1 MMECFCTDPAQVIGR
16 FAPSPTGPLHL
27 GSLVAAVGSWLMA
40 KSAGGQWLLRID
52 DLDGPR
58 CRQEFEDDILR
69 TLEQFGLCWD
79 GAVTRQSDN
88 TAAYAGAFERLR
100 KLGAVYPCSCSRAEI
115 ARSASAPHPG
125 EEVPYPGT
133 CRNGL
138 AVGRE
143 PRAWRL
149 CTTGVQIAFD
159 DLRHGRIAT
168 ALDRSGDF
176 VVKRAEGF
184 FAYQL
189 AVVVDD
195 HLTGVNQVVRG
206 DDLLDSTPRQV
217 WLHQLL
223 GWPLPAYCHL
233 PLVTG
238 PDGAKLSKRDNTV
251 SLADGSVAG
260 KESELLVWAFCY
272 LGLAVPM
279 ELIGTDC
286 HELLA
291 WAASAFRPDQIP
303 QIPARSLSASVYSS
317 RLMVPSGSHFLTR

>member
-1 MMECFCTDPAQVIGR
+1 MAVDIDTIPCSVIGR
-16 FAPSPTGPLHL
+16 FAPSPTGPLHT

-69 TLEQFGLCWD
+69 TLERFGLLWD
-79 GAVTRQSDN
+79 GGITRQSDN
-88 TAAYAGAFERLR
+88 GAAYAEAFEQLR
-100 KLGAVYPCSCSRAEI
+100 KLGAVYPCGCSRAEI

-125 EEVPYPGT
+125 EEIPYPGS
-133 CRNGL
+133 CRSGL
-138 AVGRE
+138 PAGRE

-149 CTTGVQIAFD
+149 RADGVQIAFD
-159 DLRHGRIAT
+159 DLRHGRIVT
-168 ALDRSGDF
+168 ELDRTGDF
-176 VVKRAEGF
+176 VVKRVEGF

-251 SLADGSVAG
+251 SLADGRMVG
-260 KESELLVWAFCY
+260 KESELLRWSLQF
-272 LGLAVPM
+272 LGLVIPA
-279 ELIGTDC
+279 ELVGASSG
-286 HELLA
+286 ELLH
-291 WAASAFRPDQIP
+291 WAQSQ
-303 QIPARSLSASVYSS
+303 
-317 RLMVPSGSHFLTR
+317 VPGSWLKRKPKV

>member
-1 MMECFCTDPAQVIGR
+1 MVVGR
-16 FAPSPTGPLHL
+16 FAPSPTGPLHT

-52 DLDGPR
+52 DLDTPR

-69 TLEQFGLCWD
+69 TLERFGLVWD
-79 GAVTRQSDN
+79 GVITRQSHN
-88 TAAYAGAFERLR
+88 TVAYAAAFERLR
-100 KLGAVYPCSCSRAEI
+100 EMDALYPCSCSRAEI

-125 EEVPYPGT
+125 EEIPYPGT
-133 CRNGL
+133 CRGGL
-138 AVGRE
+138 LAGRA

-149 CTTGVQIAFD
+149 RTDGLQVTFD
-159 DLRHGRIAT
+159 DLRHGRIT
-168 ALDRSGDF
+168 TELERSGDF
-176 VVKRAEGF
+176 VIKRAEGF

-217 WLHQLL
+217 LLHQLL
-223 GWPLPAYCHL
+223 GWPLPVYCHL

-238 PDGAKLSKRDNTV
+238 PGGAKLSKRDNTV
-251 SLADGSVAG
+251 SLADGRMAG
-260 KESELLVWAFCY
+260 KESELLAWSLRF
-272 LGLAVPM
+272 LGMIVPA
-279 ELIGTDC
+279 ELIGVPC

-291 WAASAFRPDQIP
+291 WAAPAFRPDQIP
-303 QIPARSLSASVYSS
+303 QMAANSPSAE
-317 RLMVPSGSHFLTR
+317 L

>member
-1 MMECFCTDPAQVIGR
+1 MDSIITSAFIGR
-16 FAPSPTGPLHL
+16 FAPSPTGPLHA

-40 KSAGGQWLLRID
+40 KSVGGQWLLRID

-69 TLEQFGLCWD
+69 TLERFELFWD
-79 GAVTRQSDN
+79 GKITRQSDN
-88 TAAYAGAFERLR
+88 GAAYAEAFEQLQ
-100 KLGAVYPCSCSRAEI
+100 KLGAVYPCGCSRAEI

-125 EEVPYPGT
+125 EEIPYPGT

-138 AVGRE
+138 AAGRD

-149 CTTGVQIAFD
+149 RTDGVLIAFD

-168 ALDRSGDF
+168 ELDRTGDF

-217 WLHQLL
+217 LLHQLL
-223 GWPLPAYCHL
+223 GWSLPAYCHL

-238 PDGAKLSKRDNTV
+238 PDGGKLSKRNNTV
-251 SLADGSVAG
+251 SLADGRVTG
-260 KESELLVWAFCY
+260 KESELLRWSLQF
-272 LGLAVPM
+272 LGLTVPA
-279 ELIGTDC
+279 ELVGVSPG
-286 HELLA
+286 ELLH
-291 WAASAFRPDQIP
+291 WAQSQDP
-303 QIPARSLSASVYSS
+303 
-317 RLMVPSGSHFLTR
+317 GSWLERKPKV

>member
-1 MMECFCTDPAQVIGR
+1 MIIGR
-16 FAPSPTGPLHL
+16 FAPSPTGPLHT

-69 TLEQFGLCWD
+69 TLERFGLSWD
-79 GAVTRQSDN
+79 GAITRQSDN
-88 TAAYAGAFERLR
+88 TEAYAEAFEQLR
-100 KLGAVYPCSCSRAEI
+100 KLGAVYPCGCSRAEI

-125 EEVPYPGT
+125 EEIAYPGT
-133 CRNGL
+133 CRSGL
-138 AVGRE
+138 LVGRK

-149 CTTGVQIAFD
+149 RTDGVQIAFD
-159 DLRHGRIAT
+159 DLRHGRIT
-168 ALDRSGDF
+168 TELDRTGDF

-195 HLTGVNQVVRG
+195 QLTGVNQVVRG

-217 WLHQLL
+217 LIHQLL
-223 GWPLPAYCHL
+223 GWPLPQYCHL

-251 SLADGSVAG
+251 SLADGRMVG
-260 KESELLVWAFCY
+260 KESELLRWSFQF
-272 LGLAVPM
+272 LGLVIPA
-279 ELIGTDC
+279 ELVEASSG
-286 HELLA
+286 ELLH
-291 WAASAFRPDQIP
+291 WAQSQ
-303 QIPARSLSASVYSS
+303 
-317 RLMVPSGSHFLTR
+317 PSDFWLKRKAKA

>member
-1 MMECFCTDPAQVIGR
+1 MVVGR
-16 FAPSPTGPLHL
+16 FAPSPTGPLHI

-40 KSAGGQWLLRID
+40 RQRSGSWLLRID

-69 TLEQFGLCWD
+69 TLERFSLCWD
-79 GAVTRQSDN
+79 GVITRQSEN
-88 TAAYAGAFERLR
+88 IAAYSEAFERLR
-100 KLGAVYPCSCSRAEI
+100 ELGAVYPCSCSRAEI

-149 CTTGVQIAFD
+149 HTAGVQIVFD
-159 DLRHGRIAT
+159 DLRHGRVAT

-195 HLTGVNQVVRG
+195 HLSGVNQVVRG

-217 WLHQLL
+217 LLHQLL
-223 GWPLPAYCHL
+223 GWPLPVCCHL

-238 PDGAKLSKRDNTV
+238 PGGVKLSKRNNAV
-251 SLADGSVAG
+251 SLADGTVVGRESALLGWTLRFLGMHLPESLAG
-260 KESELLVWAFCY
+260 AGCPELLS
-272 LGLAVPM
+272 
-279 ELIGTDC
+279 
-286 HELLA
+286 
-291 WAASAFRPDQIP
+291 WAAATFRLDQLP
-303 QIPARSLSASVYSS
+303 QISASCCSAKA
-317 RLMVPSGSHFLTR
+317 